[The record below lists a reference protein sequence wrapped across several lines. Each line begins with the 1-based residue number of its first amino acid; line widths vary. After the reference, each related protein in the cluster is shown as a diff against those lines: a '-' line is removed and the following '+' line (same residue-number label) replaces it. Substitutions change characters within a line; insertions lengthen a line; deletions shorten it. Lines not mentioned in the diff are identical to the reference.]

1 MDSNANQL
9 LRPDGAE
16 EHFYV
21 KPDCCLLCGV
31 PESIAP
37 ELFETGENHCM
48 IKRQPI
54 TEVEVDKALRAMWS
68 SEFDCIRYAG
78 SDEAILRRLGQSGM
92 SSQADDP
99 RAATAVALTR
109 DRVTFTLPGTLGG
122 STAAKKIAEVFRR
135 DLRREGIAVL
145 PAFFGHNTVYFSWFR
160 RKFHSVTF
168 ECVEGEQT
176 LAGVLRSKSA
186 LIGLAWR
193 VDDWLRSSGATAI
206 SWQSTG
212 NCDCEEGSPT
222 PI

>member
-1 MDSNANQL
+1 MDSNANRL
-9 LRPDGAE
+9 LRRDGAGK
-16 EHFYV
+16 HFYV

-37 ELFETGENHCM
+37 ELFETGENHCT

-68 SEFDCIRYAG
+68 SEVNCIRYAG
-78 SDEAILRRLGQSGM
+78 SDKAILRRLGQSGM

-99 RAATAVALTR
+99 RAATVVTLIR
-109 DRVTFTLPGTLGG
+109 DRVTFTVPGTFGG
-122 STAAKKIAEVFRR
+122 PNTATKIAEVFRR
-135 DLRREGIAVL
+135 DLRREGITVL
-145 PAFFGHNTVYFSWFR
+145 PAFFGLNTVYASWFR

-176 LAGVLRSKSA
+176 LAGVLGSKSS
-186 LIGLAWR
+186 LTGLAWR

-206 SWQSTG
+206 SWHSTQ
-212 NCDCEEGSPT
+212 NCHCEEGSPT